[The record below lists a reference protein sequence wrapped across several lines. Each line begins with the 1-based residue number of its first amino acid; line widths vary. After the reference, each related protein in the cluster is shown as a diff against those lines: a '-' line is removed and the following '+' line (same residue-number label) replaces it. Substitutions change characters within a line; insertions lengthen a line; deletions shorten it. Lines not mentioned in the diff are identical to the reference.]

1 MKTITIKTAIIAI
14 TILTSISTIAQKVYV
29 DVNVGYALPLKGG
42 VDGAS
47 TTTTT
52 YYNEQTGE
60 RNQSETYK
68 SINSSLGK
76 GLNFG
81 GSVGYMFNKNLGF
94 ELGLNYILGA
104 AIKTEDIRNET
115 YIDFTGATQKSSSIY
130 TSSTSSNMFQIA
142 PTLVLST
149 GFEKFNPYAKF
160 GFVMG
165 FGKVTTE
172 IESTSTNWGNSNGI
186 YEFSGGMG
194 FGFTGSIGAEYALNE
209 KVSLFSELKFM
220 SFSYAPKK
228 GIVTKLTQDG
238 VDQLPGT
245 TTNQK
250 ETEFVK
256 EYTNDGSVNDN
267 EPSKS
272 VKSYLPYNNIG
283 LNFGVKFSF

>member
-42 VDGAS
+42 IDRAS

-60 RNQSETYK
+60 SNRSENYK

-81 GSVGYMFNKNLGF
+81 GSIGYMFNKNIGF

-104 AIKTEDIRNET
+104 AIKMEDISNDT
-115 YIDFTGATQKSSSIY
+115 YIDFTGATQKNTSNY

-165 FGKVTTE
+165 FGKVTSQS
-172 IESTSTNWGNSNGI
+172 ESTATNWGNSNRI
-186 YEFSGGMG
+186 SEYSGGMG
-194 FGFTGSIGAEYALNE
+194 FGFTGSIGADYALNE

-228 GIVTKLTQDG
+228 GIITKYTQDG
-238 VDQLPGT
+238 VDQLPNMT
-245 TTNQK
+245 TSQK

-256 EYTNDGSVNDN
+256 EFTVDGSNDN
-267 EPSKS
+267 EPSKQT
-272 VKSYLPYNNIG
+272 KSYVPYNNIG